1 LHGDSSAHDNITKI
15 KEESVSSDSKDDLVV
30 VKERKVSKSGRA
42 SGGGDGGIR
51 VKTNDNSDK
60 DGIGGVIVV
69 GGERYDGRSAKKKRK
84 KTDKTPSEKRE
95 NKRKKEN
102 AAVEWEYSGIEAA
115 PQESAHQLQ
124 SGDVLPKIRA
134 RVEKISS
141 KQERHNTTNTMHQ
154 AVAKI
159 LGFKFAGKTKIEKE
173 YRERL
178 EAKDLDYGPL
188 PEVPGA
194 VECDP
199 CIEQQ
204 RRLTMKAGRLE
215 RERVRAELAKQHDEM
230 VGQLGTDKADQ
241 LEKEKA
247 GSELRPDEE
256 FSGLLDLT
264 AEVEAAIKASEETLK
279 DVLKAGDPV
288 TIGALDTHPW
298 TLWSKEYLLLLG
310 ETFGAELEI
319 KQLHDMGGKSSYV
332 QYAADLQLH
341 DCTGS
346 MAQIIGVMYMTF
358 RMNARVS
365 LEPVKVRAFV
375 LNPEVSFDDSWASRG
390 VVRHND
396 QNGLLRYFNL
406 HITFLGSRRMKIGI
420 PLNVLYR
427 GLNLAQESNY
437 DQNKLVEFVAVQT
450 PIR

>member
-1 LHGDSSAHDNITKI
+1 
-15 KEESVSSDSKDDLVV
+15 
-30 VKERKVSKSGRA
+30 
-42 SGGGDGGIR
+42 
-51 VKTNDNSDK
+51 
-60 DGIGGVIVV
+60 
-69 GGERYDGRSAKKKRK
+69 
-84 KTDKTPSEKRE
+84 
-95 NKRKKEN
+95 
-102 AAVEWEYSGIEAA
+102 
-115 PQESAHQLQ
+115 
-124 SGDVLPKIRA
+124 
-134 RVEKISS
+134 
-141 KQERHNTTNTMHQ
+141 MHQ

-188 PEVPGA
+188 PEVPSA

-215 RERVRAELAKQHDEM
+215 RERVEAELAKQHDEM

-279 DVLKAGDPV
+279 DVLEAGDPI

-298 TLWSKEYLLLLG
+298 TLWSKGYMLLLG

-346 MAQIIGVMYMTF
+346 MAQIIGVMYMAF
-358 RMNARVS
+358 RVNARVS

-375 LNPEVSFDDSWASRG
+375 LNPKVSFDAS
-390 VVRHND
+390 
-396 QNGLLRYFNL
+396 
-406 HITFLGSRRMKIGI
+406 
-420 PLNVLYR
+420 
-427 GLNLAQESNY
+427 
-437 DQNKLVEFVAVQT
+437 
-450 PIR
+450 